1 MRQKLVIF
9 LLAGAMALLS
19 AGAGQAET
27 SWAVTEGTQEYRG
40 FALDN
45 VLYSEVCAGQLRRQQ
60 SCARLLYPA
69 RL

>member
-19 AGAGQAET
+19 ACAGQAET

-40 FALDN
+40 VCPGQCAPLGGTGGYPFQ
-45 VLYSEVCAGQLRRQQ
+45 SVCAGQL
-60 SCARLLYPA
+60 
-69 RL
+69 

>member
-1 MRQKLVIF
+1 MRQKLVIY

-19 AGAGQAET
+19 ACAGQAET
-27 SWAVTEGTQEYRG
+27 SWAVTEGTQ
-40 FALDN
+40 
-45 VLYSEVCAGQLRRQQ
+45 Q